1 MHSNIILEISEI
13 TDNANIKIFIMNKNE
28 FSYPK
33 QTYDVSKDSS
43 QKNFN
48 ISGSYFEYIL
58 YIMPDTYSSGSYR
71 VNAYLEE
78 GYQPKAF
85 DDNKPIEVIDDQVE
99 DVTVEDQIEEE
110 EEIEEDE

>member
-43 QKNFN
+43 
-48 ISGSYFEYIL
+48 
-58 YIMPDTYSSGSYR
+58 
-71 VNAYLEE
+71 
-78 GYQPKAF
+78 
-85 DDNKPIEVIDDQVE
+85 
-99 DVTVEDQIEEE
+99 
-110 EEIEEDE
+110 